1 MRFASVPA
9 LEAARDFAERGCH
22 RFVERDLSHFLTKA
36 AVGKT
41 VHQKKKTHFDKS
53 HSAFKIRKSQRNL
66 FLRRTV
72 LFFFYIV
79 FERTRASLIFINTFN
94 EQ

>member
-41 VHQKKKTHFDKS
+41 VEKNIFTLILLNLMMLSDNQKAD
-53 HSAFKIRKSQRNL
+53 L
-66 FLRRTV
+66 P
-72 LFFFYIV
+72 
-79 FERTRASLIFINTFN
+79 
-94 EQ
+94 